1 MVLTPEKSA
10 SPSKGSVEIIH
21 ATVPLSKIAE
31 LARQFILDG
40 PEATDQ
46 ADVYVATKALWRH
59 IGDASAEGLTARDVV
74 VSLLRPAFATSDHCR
89 CGGCQSRCPVCRAI
103 RRGPEAEKKPA
114 A

>member
-1 MVLTPEKSA
+1 MVLTPEKTA
-10 SPSKGSVEIIH
+10 SPDQGLVEVAH
-21 ATVPLSKIAE
+21 APVPFSQIAE

-59 IGDASAEGLTARDVV
+59 IEDASAEGLTARDVV

-114 A
+114 